1 MGLLIYLIYRFVDR
15 WKLAT
20 ITPVFKDGKRDRPIS
35 KLSCVSKIFEH
46 VIYKKLFFLTKSW
59 ISPNQH
65 GFFSGKSTITNLTV
79 FSEYCLSALEHG
91 SQVEEVYT
99 DFSKAFDKL
108 SHAIL
113 FSKLQQFGFH
123 SNFLKWIKSYLS
135 NRVCKVV
142 VEEFE
147 SRPYV
152 QTSGVPQ
159 GSVLGPL
166 FFNLFIND
174 ISLCFKNSKFLLYAD
189 DLKIYLRTESLR
201 DCFDLQNDLNNL
213 SEWCSS
219 L

>member
-1 MGLLIYLIYRFVDR
+1 M
-15 WKLAT
+15 AT
-20 ITPVFKDGKRDRPIS
+20 ITPVFKDGKRDNVTCYSPIS

-65 GFFSGKSTITNLTV
+65 GFFSGRSTITNLTV

-108 SHAIL
+108 SHTIL

-189 DLKIYLRTESLR
+189 DLKIYLRTDRVIAGL
-201 DCFDLQNDLNNL
+201 F
-213 SEWCSS
+213 
-219 L
+219 